1 MSVMSVRVADEVTQ
15 QLDALAQATGRKR
28 SFLVLQA
35 INDYLEREAWQVQ
48 EIQAGLAEADA
59 GEFASNAEVASV
71 FARFGA

>member
-1 MSVMSVRVADEVTQ
+1 MSVRVADEVTQ